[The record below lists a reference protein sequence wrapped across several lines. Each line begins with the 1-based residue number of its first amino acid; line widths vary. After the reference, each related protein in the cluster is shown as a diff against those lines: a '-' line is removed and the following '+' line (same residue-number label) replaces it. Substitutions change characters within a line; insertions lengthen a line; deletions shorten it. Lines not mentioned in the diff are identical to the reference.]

1 MNLSKKIE
9 ILLIEDDVDHVFFIK
24 KVLNSDRYNITNIAD
39 GKKGLEYLLDNKND
53 LDVVLL
59 DYHLPSMDGLDI
71 LKEMHQRNFNLAFIF
86 LTVNTDVNIAV
97 EAMKMGALD
106 FLPKTRMFYK
116 NLPAMIEKVYEI
128 NRSRIEH
135 SRIEKALKQ
144 NEEKYRS
151 ILESIEEGYYETDL
165 DGNITFLNDAL
176 CIIFKTPQ
184 DKIIGANYQKF
195 IKGKYYKKTY
205 IAYNSIYKTGEPVKE
220 LELEISIHDGKKR
233 FIATSAYLIK
243 DTEGEIT
250 GFRGIV
256 RDITEKKHAE
266 AERQKLESQLQQ
278 ARRMESIGTLAGG
291 IAHDFNNILVP
302 ILGYAEMILN
312 KIPEDSELHRNVL
325 SIIKAAQRAKNL
337 VQQILTFSRQDD
349 KKKSPFNVLPVIKET
364 LKLLRAS
371 IPTTVKIIENILIKN
386 NEIILGEPIQIH
398 QIVMNLCT
406 NAYHAME
413 DTGGTLEIN
422 LSEIELD
429 IADLQNKNM
438 KPGKYI
444 KLVISDSGHGIAPE
458 IVKRIFEPFFTTKR
472 SEKGTGMGLSVVHGI
487 VNELGGSINVFS
499 ELEKGSTFHVCLPIV
514 EMSLE
519 EKSAEPSYRK
529 LTGNEKILVV
539 DDDVDIIEIEQL
551 ILEEHGYKVTKYTSS
566 EEALKEFS
574 SSPDKYDLVI
584 TDMTMPGITGDKLA
598 QKIFKIRQNIPII
611 LCTGFNE
618 QINESKA
625 RSIGI
630 HAFLIKPVRMIEL
643 CGTIRSVLDKP

>member
-1 MNLSKKIE
+1 MDTTKKIK

-24 KVLNSDRYNITNIAD
+24 KVLNSERYIITIIDD
-39 GKKGLEYLLDNKND
+39 GKKGLEYLIDATNTP
-53 LDVVLL
+53 DVILL

-71 LKEMHQRNFNLAFIF
+71 LKETHQRDSNFAFIF
-86 LTVNTDVNIAV
+86 LTVNTDVNVAV

-128 NRSRIEH
+128 NRNRIEH
-135 SRIEKALKQ
+135 RIMEKALKQ
-144 NEEKYRS
+144 SEEKYRS

-165 DGNITFLNDAL
+165 DGNFTFLNDAL
-176 CIIFKTPQ
+176 CIMLKTSR
-184 DKIIGANYQKF
+184 DNIIGANYQKF
-195 IKGKYYKKTY
+195 IKSKYAKNLY
-205 IAYNSIYKTGEPVKE
+205 ISYNKVYITREPVKD
-220 LELEISIHDGKKR
+220 LELEILIPDSKKSY
-233 FIATSAYLIK
+233 IETSAYLIINS
-243 DTEGEIT
+243 EGEIT

-256 RDITEKKHAE
+256 RDITEKKHAD

-278 ARRMESIGTLAGG
+278 ARRLESIGTLAGG

-302 ILGYAEMILN
+302 ILGYAEMILDEMP
-312 KIPEDSELHRNVL
+312 KDSEMHRKVDT
-325 SIIKAAQRAKNL
+325 IIKAAQRAKNL
-337 VQQILTFSRQDD
+337 VQQILTFSRQTD

-371 IPTTVKIIENILIKN
+371 IPVTIKIIQNILIEN
-386 NEIILGEPIQIH
+386 DELILGEPIQIH

-413 DTGGTLEIN
+413 NTGGTLKIN
-422 LSEIELD
+422 LSEVELD

-444 KLVISDSGHGIAPE
+444 KLVFSDTGHGMAPE

-487 VNELGGSINVFS
+487 VNDLGGSINVFS
-499 ELEKGSTFHVCLPIV
+499 EPQKGSSFHVYLPIV
-514 EMSLE
+514 EMSVE
-519 EKSAEPSYRK
+519 EKSTETSNRV
-529 LTGNEKILVV
+529 LTGNEKILIV
-539 DDDVDIIEIEQL
+539 DDDIDITEIEQMM
-551 ILEEHGYKVTKYTSS
+551 LEELGYKVTKCTSS
-566 EEALKEFS
+566 EEALEEFS

-584 TDMTMPGITGDKLA
+584 TDMTMPGMTGDKLA
-598 QKIFKIRQNIPII
+598 QKIFEIRQDIPII
-611 LCTGFNE
+611 LCTGFSE
-618 QINESKA
+618 HINEEKA

-630 HAFLIKPVRMIEL
+630 HAFLIKPVRKMEF
-643 CGTIRSVLDKP
+643 CSTIRSVLDRL

>member
-1 MNLSKKIE
+1 MKPSKKIE
-9 ILLIEDDVDHVFFIK
+9 ILLIEDDVDHIFFIK
-24 KVLNSDRYNITNIAD
+24 KVLNKDRYNIKNIED
-39 GKKGLEYLLDNKND
+39 GKKGLEYLLDTTNPP
-53 LDVVLL
+53 DVILL

-71 LKEMHQRNFNLAFIF
+71 LKIIRQKDLNFAFIF
-86 LTVNTDVNIAV
+86 LTVNTDVNVAV

-106 FLPKTRMFYK
+106 FLPKTRMFYE

-233 FIATSAYLIK
+233 FIATSAYLIN

-256 RDITEKKHAE
+256 RDITEKKHAD

-278 ARRMESIGTLAGG
+278 SRKLESIGTLAGG

-302 ILGYAEMILN
+302 ILGYAEMILD
-312 KIPEDSELHRNVL
+312 KIPEDSEIHSKVIG
-325 SIIKAAQRAKNL
+325 IIKSAHRAKNL
-337 VQQILTFSRQDD
+337 VQQILTFSRRTD

-364 LKLLRAS
+364 LKLIRAS
-371 IPTTVKIIENILIKN
+371 IPSTIKIIQNMLIEN
-386 NEIILGEPIQIH
+386 NEIIMGEPIQIH
-398 QIVMNLCT
+398 QIVVNLCT

-413 DTGGTLEIN
+413 DMGGTLEIN
-422 LSEIELD
+422 LSEVELD
-429 IADLQNKNM
+429 SADLQNKNM
-438 KPGKYI
+438 KPGKYL
-444 KLVISDSGHGIAPE
+444 KLVISDTGHGMTPE

-487 VNELGGSINVFS
+487 INDLGGSINVYS
-499 ELEKGSTFHVCLPIV
+499 EPEKGSSFHVCLPIV
-514 EMSLE
+514 EMPVE
-519 EKSAEPSYRK
+519 GKSIKPSCGK
-529 LTGNEKILVV
+529 LTGTEKILVV
-539 DDDVDIIEIEQL
+539 DDDRDITEIEQL
-551 ILEEHGYKVTKYTSS
+551 MLEEQGYKVTKYTSS
-566 EEALKEFS
+566 EEALTEFS
-574 SSPDKYDLVI
+574 SSPYKYDLII
-584 TDMTMPGITGDKLA
+584 TDMTMPGMTGDKPA
-598 QKIFKIRQNIPII
+598 QKILEIRKDTPII
-611 LCTGFNE
+611 LCTGFND
-618 QINESKA
+618 QINEDKA
-625 RSIGI
+625 EAMGI
-630 HAFLIKPVRMIEL
+630 RAFLIKPVRKKEL
-643 CGTIRSVLDKP
+643 CRTIRSVLDKP